1 MSAVTDPRPVVVG
14 LGDHH
19 SEPALDWAAR
29 EAVRLEVPLR
39 VVHAYSSEVTSPWG
53 YAYPLPAGDVRQV
66 VERVREDALSRV
78 ADVAERLRSQYSGLS
93 VVTTVTDSNAAAAL
107 VLAAQNASTLVVAK
121 RARHRWA
128 AALGS
133 VSLAVAAHAACP
145 VVVVPG
151 AEPEEN
157 PTDEGTTEE
166 NPAEENPTE
175 ENPTEENPTDEDAAR
190 GRVVVGVDDSA
201 ECSDAIGFGFDQ
213 ACGRGVG
220 LVAVHAW
227 WMDPAL
233 AYSYTALD
241 EQAVT
246 EQETSAMDAV
256 LAPWADRYPAVP
268 VRQRVVRAR
277 ATAALSAA
285 AEGAAL
291 LVVGSRGRGGFAS
304 LLLGS
309 VSRGVLQHATG
320 PVAVVRRGQFTD
332 PDRLR

>member
-1 MSAVTDPRPVVVG
+1 MSGVTDPKPVVVG

-19 SEPALDWAAR
+19 SEAALHWAAQ

-39 VVHAYSSEVTSPWG
+39 VVHAYWSEVTSPWG
-53 YAYPLPAGDVRQV
+53 YAYPLPAADVRQV
-66 VERVREDALSRV
+66 VERVREEALSRV
-78 ADVAERLRSQYSGLS
+78 ADVAERLRSQYPGLS
-93 VVTTVTDSNAAAAL
+93 VLTTVTDSNAAAAL

-151 AEPEEN
+151 AEPAED
-157 PTDEGTTEE
+157 PADE
-166 NPAEENPTE
+166 NPAD
-175 ENPTEENPTDEDAAR
+175 ENPTDEDAAR

-213 ACGRGVG
+213 ASGRGVG

-233 AYSYTALD
+233 VYSYTALD
-241 EQAVT
+241 EQAVA